1 METREII
8 RKLSDLGVPQEDMA
22 SISGVSQG
30 RISQI
35 LNDGG
40 DCSFSA
46 GKRLS
51 EFLEKKIFELSKELV
66 KEGK

>member
-8 RKLSDLGVPQEDMA
+8 RKLSSLGISQEEMA
-22 SISGVSQG
+22 VFAGISRG

-35 LNDGG
+35 LSIGG

-46 GKRLS
+46 GKKLS
-51 EFLEKKIFELSKELV
+51 DLLDARDSKKQPK
-66 KEGK
+66 K